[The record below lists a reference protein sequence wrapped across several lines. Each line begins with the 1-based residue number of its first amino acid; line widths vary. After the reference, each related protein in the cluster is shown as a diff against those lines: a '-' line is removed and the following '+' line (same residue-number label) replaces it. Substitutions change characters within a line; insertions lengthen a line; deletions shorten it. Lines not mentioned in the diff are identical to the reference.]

1 MILPEVDDPS
11 TVPAGTVTHDT
22 LGTGP
27 KVDVVVQ
34 VKVYEDG
41 NVSIAG
47 TAMPLAIRVI
57 VALMDWAL
65 AMVKEETPLN
75 TYSGVEREGG
85 EGEERRG
92 RRGGGG
98 RRGREGKGR
107 MRCSIQGCRRPTHL
121 LLVGRSLCLSIDTS
135 LQTLREKVPLLTMLI

>member
-11 TVPAGTVTHDT
+11 TVPAVTHDT
-22 LGTGP
+22 LGAGP

-34 VKVYEDG
+34 VKVYVDG

-92 RRGGGG
+92 R
-98 RRGREGKGR
+98 EGKGR